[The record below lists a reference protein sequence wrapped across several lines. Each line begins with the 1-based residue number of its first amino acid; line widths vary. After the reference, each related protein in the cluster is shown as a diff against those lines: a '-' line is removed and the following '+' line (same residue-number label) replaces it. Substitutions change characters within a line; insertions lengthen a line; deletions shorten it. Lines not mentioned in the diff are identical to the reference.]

1 MEVDPYELL
10 AVGRDASPREIDEAR
25 RYAHRVLGDI
35 SRRLDAGVVAEKTAA
50 IDQAWKVLSDPEAR
64 AEVDD
69 RFGASTGTSAG
80 VDAGGLPSGT
90 RPGAHGHLGKTC
102 SVCHAA
108 PAMTMHFRA
117 RRSKRLVESVTA
129 SFCRTCG
136 IATFRDVTNQT
147 LRQGFWRARSIIST
161 MAIVQGNWRERRR
174 IDALR
179 QSDDTDLS
187 LDPGRSLWLR
197 SGIVAVSITMAVV
210 VLSMVQLADISS
222 LLSTHRTV
230 LNELP
235 LP

>member
-10 AVGRDASPREIDEAR
+10 AVSRDASPREIDDAR
-25 RYAHRVLGDI
+25 RYAHRILGDI
-35 SRRLDAGVVAEKTAA
+35 ARGLDPGTVAAKSAA
-50 IDQAWKVLSDPEAR
+50 IDQAWKVLTDPLER
-64 AEVDD
+64 AAVDD
-69 RFGASTGTSAG
+69 RLRSNADADPSNAG
-80 VDAGGLPSGT
+80 IHSRAQ
-90 RPGAHGHLGKTC
+90 GHPGKTC

-117 RRSKRLVESVTA
+117 RRSKRLVESV
-129 SFCRTCG
+129 SGLFCRTCG

-174 IDALR
+174 IDALK

-187 LDPGRSLWLR
+187 LDPGRTLWLR
-197 SGIVAVSITMAVV
+197 SGIVAVTITIAVV
-210 VLSMVQLADISS
+210 VMSMAQMADISS
-222 LLSTHRTV
+222 MLNSRKSV

-235 LP
+235 IP